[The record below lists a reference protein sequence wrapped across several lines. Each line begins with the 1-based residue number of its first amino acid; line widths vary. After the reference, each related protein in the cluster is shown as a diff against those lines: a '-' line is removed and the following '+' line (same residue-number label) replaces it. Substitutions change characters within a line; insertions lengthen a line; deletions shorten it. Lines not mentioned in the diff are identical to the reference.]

1 MPHTHSQSAPHQQHT
16 HRVVR
21 LTFLVVLASLSLL
34 TASCA
39 SAPESAAIPDDT
51 RVQPAPAGNPLENDN
66 GEYFTKEYEWTYW
79 RFDEITWRW
88 SVDIPRSL
96 HRYYSNKPRPTT
108 RDYSVYATEELDR
121 DIIRS
126 LGDTLQG
133 YAESLDLDAY
143 ETVHF
148 IAAFVQQLAYTSDAE
163 TTGFDDYG
171 RYPIETLVAE
181 GGDCEDTAILLGK
194 LMVEMGYDVVLV
206 RLPEHM
212 ALGVLED
219 FKYAGT
225 YYPYNGN
232 KYFYLE
238 TTGLAGR
245 IGMVPEE
252 YEGQLAYIYDFSP
265 RAAIDHTWTGQRGR
279 QTYDLS
285 IHVENQGSA
294 PAYGCSIY
302 AGFDAGGSKLW
313 NTAQSQEFDLE
324 PGQGIDLE
332 MSLKMPDEE
341 HTRLMVYVL
350 RNGKS
355 VDKSRSAWFDE

>member
-1 MPHTHSQSAPHQQHT
+1 MPRTHKDTHSPLPHTLQSALA
-16 HRVVR
+16 VC
-21 LTFLVVLASLSLL
+21 LLAVLLC
-34 TASCA
+34 TACA
-39 SAPESAAIPDDT
+39 SEPETAVVQNGVEQGSAPGA
-51 RVQPAPAGNPLENDN
+51 NPLDGDEVIHKD
-66 GEYFTKEYEWTYW
+66 FEWTYW
-79 RFDEITWRW
+79 RFEDITWTW
-88 SVDIPRSL
+88 SVEIPRSL
-96 HRYYSNKPRPTT
+96 HRYYCDKERPHT
-108 RDYSVYATEELDR
+108 RDYSVFATEEADREVIQDLGQTLRAHAQSIGLD
-121 DIIRS
+121 D
-126 LGDTLQG
+126 
-133 YAESLDLDAY
+133 Y

-148 IAAFVQQLAYTSDAE
+148 IAAFVQGLAYTVDAE
-163 TTGFDDYG
+163 TTGFDDYA

-225 YYPYNGN
+225 YYPYNDG

-252 YEGQLAYIYDFSP
+252 YEGQLAYIFDFSP
-265 RAAIDHTWTGQRGR
+265 RYVIEHDWKGHRGR
-279 QTYDLS
+279 NTYSLNLT
-285 IHVENQGSA
+285 VENQGTS
-294 PAYGCSIY
+294 PAYDCSVY
-302 AGFDAGGSKLW
+302 VGFDAGEGRLW
-313 NTAQSQEFDLE
+313 NTLESQPFDLE
-324 PGQGIDLE
+324 IGERTDIE
-332 MSLKMPDEE
+332 MTLKLPDEE

-355 VDKSRSAWFDE
+355 VDKSHSEWFDE